1 MNRYEIRYNLR
12 GESMQTTF
20 VNAGSYHHARETF
33 EGMYPIATLGSI
45 VYQGP
50 SLELNDLP
58 VQSVSDFTLTPSK
71 YLFVSHMGSND
82 SNSIWFNLALKAFM
96 ERYPNVKAE
105 YLSTNEYSTQKYVQL
120 IEQAIS
126 MKPDGLVVSI
136 TDASALDGVLRKAIS
151 QGIPVIAFNTP
162 DLREPAARIPYLT
175 FVGTDYYQDGK
186 KAGEHALA
194 HAKAGEIPIP
204 KQVLCANADATH
216 GGLVARC
223 EGMTD
228 AMKVAG
234 IKTETLTTD
243 WDPGRAAD
251 ILRTYLAR
259 NPDVNYIYAVTSD
272 LGPTVRNV
280 CNKMGLHPDLGD
292 KAHKVTI
299 ISVDDNPVSLSGVK
313 AGHLLS
319 TVSQEFWLQGY
330 VPLQRLH
337 WYREYGY
344 TPESDIPTGPVI
356 IDKTNVD
363 SWIRLVQGVIGA
375 DNFQK
380 QIPW

>member
-1 MNRYEIRYNLR
+1 
-12 GESMQTTF
+12 MQTSF
-20 VNAGSYHHARETF
+20 VSAGSYHHARETF
-33 EGMYPIATLGSI
+33 EGIYPTATLGSI
-45 VYQGP
+45 ICQGP
-50 SLELNDLP
+50 SRELNYLSL
-58 VQSVSDFTLTPSK
+58 QSVSEFTLTPSK
-71 YLFVSHMGSND
+71 YLFVSHMGLND
-82 SNSIWFNLALKAFM
+82 SNSIWFDLALKAFQ

-105 YLSTNEYSTQKYVQL
+105 YLSTNEYSPQKYVQL

-136 TDASALDGVLRKAIS
+136 TNAAALDGVLRKAIT

-162 DLREPAARIPYLT
+162 DLRDSAARIPYLT

-186 KAGEHALA
+186 KAGEHALV
-194 HAKAGEIPIP
+194 HANAGEIPMP
-204 KQVLCANADATH
+204 EQVLCANADATH
-216 GGLVARC
+216 GGLAARC
-223 EGMTD
+223 KGMTD
-228 AMKVAG
+228 AMKAAG
-234 IKTETLTTD
+234 IKTETLATD
-243 WDPGRAAD
+243 WDPGRATD
-251 ILRTYLAR
+251 ILSAYLAR
-259 NPDVNYIYAVTSD
+259 NPNVNYIYAVTSD
-272 LGPTVRNV
+272 SGPTVRNV

-313 AGHLLS
+313 AGYLLS

-330 VPLQRLH
+330 VPLQRLY

-344 TPESDIPTGPVI
+344 TPESDILTGPVI

-363 SWIRLVQGVIGA
+363 HWITLVQGVIGA

-380 QIPW
+380 QMPW